1 MNFGGTI
8 RLNRM
13 GICIIIG
20 ACVLLV
26 LYINASGIESPKI
39 EPVKNSDTVSMRSIL
54 VAAIKVAEEGG
65 KEIVKVRKEP
75 DIGEKIQGKTEEG
88 VNDPV
93 TRADYNSHCVMYY
106 NLKRSFPKAKIIS
119 EHTRKES
126 DCTNLSKLGD
136 GVELNPN
143 PPDQLVPSEDV
154 TIWIDPLDAT
164 KEFTENLLQYVTTM
178 VCVAVK
184 GEPIIGVIHKPFET
198 EPQTFWAWS
207 GNSHSNNLKHKD
219 GTATGTRIIVSISHA
234 GSVKNI
240 SEQAFGKDVE
250 VTAGAGAG
258 YKSLMVASGE
268 QDAYIHTTAI
278 KKWDICAGNA
288 IINSL
293 GGRMTTLT
301 NETIDY
307 SSSDAVNK
315 KGLLATVKNHQ
326 WYLDK
331 LKMYV

>member
-26 LYINASGIESPKI
+26 IYINTSGIESSKTD
-39 EPVKNSDTVSMRSIL
+39 PVKNSVTISLKSVL
-54 VAAIKVAEEGG
+54 VAAIKVAEKGG
-65 KEIVKVRKEP
+65 REIVTVRKEP

-106 NLKRSFPKAKIIS
+106 NLKRSFPKVKIIS
-119 EHTRKES
+119 EHDRKES
-126 DCTNLSKLGD
+126 DCTNLSPLGD
-136 GVELNPN
+136 DGELNPV
-143 PPDQLVPSEDV
+143 PTDQQVPAEDI

-164 KEFTENLLQYVTTM
+164 KEFTENLVEYVTTM

-184 GEPIIGVIHKPFET
+184 GEPIIGVIHKPFEP
-198 EPQTFWAWS
+198 EQTFWGWA
-207 GNSHSNNLKHKD
+207 GNTVSSNLKYKGD
-219 GTATGTRIIVSISHA
+219 SATGPRIIVSISHA

-240 SEQAFGKDVE
+240 SEQAFGKEVE
-250 VTAGAGAG
+250 VTAAAGAG

-268 QDAYIHTTAI
+268 QDAYLHTTAI

-293 GGRMTTLT
+293 GGKMTTLT
-301 NETIDY
+301 NEVIDY
-307 SSSDAVNK
+307 SSEDAVNK
-315 KGLLATVKNHQ
+315 KGLLATVEKHQ
-326 WYLDK
+326 WYLNK
-331 LKMYV
+331 LKPYV